1 MTGLPRRPR
10 VVVIGTGFG
19 GLEAVRELTEQHAF
33 PMDITVVS
41 PSTHFLVGLSQA
53 FLMLGALEKMDVAIP
68 IDSAKCFLPSD
79 QGGPHAMHKV
89 TRVRDAV
96 SFVDWRRQTVCLR
109 SGAGP
114 LAYDYLVVASGAVCS
129 RWGIPGLAHHSLD
142 ICSPEDNE
150 MLSHSLESLARL
162 AGPGRRKSVV
172 VGVSRLPYRCPMA
185 PLEWAML
192 IDARLRAY
200 GVREHVDI
208 LYISPE
214 TQLVPMGGAVGNLF
228 MSEVLRRRGINVQCG
243 CSLVGVHDARELEAQ
258 HGVRLSSAKA
268 LRVRLNGTPPFVKA
282 GCLEAGL
289 WPSVPAPDALQTANP
304 AALADAVAAATPL
317 PAPDPPLNGAAAP
330 LVVLA
335 ATDIFVSTSP
345 LIAPSFVRSSFPTT
359 PEHGSSRFLPACRV
373 SQATQYPRIFAAGDV
388 TDVRLR
394 CSSPDGST
402 PLHPKTGHFAKQMAQ
417 TAAVNILSD
426 IAVGGRL
433 SCGVKQP
440 QEAAKSP
447 ADPPQELATLS
458 DGCGGEASNRGGAA
472 RPSVSAG
479 RAGGA
484 AFSEPR
490 IPVTPP
496 NAANVAMATV
506 GGVPPSTL
514 APGWWWSGSR
524 APTVRWG
531 VCAFQTDGVRAVAV
545 RVNIP
550 LEAGAPWRP
559 GQRPCSPTSATATVS
574 GGDNSDDE
582 REPTGD
588 GMSATPRALS
598 RTPRKREPSADRP
611 EPPARPKAGASSRAG
626 SPAVP
631 ARAASRASSESS
643 ASGPARPAAAAG
655 VSSFISTNGA
665 APLRASSL
673 AAALAASSSQ
683 SSAMVLGRA
692 AGAAGPALSSSSSAA
707 AEDLPEVTYTFN
719 MPTEAAME
727 YVLLFWRTHIHRWFL
742 IPPDVC
748 PPHLVMEVP
757 SYLAGS
763 SLGGSTA
770 GGNSSGRGRAGD
782 GAKSAAGSSAHSS
795 PVGSTHSRDSGA
807 LMLQDATDV
816 PSDEG
821 LWQRLKQQIDLELSN
836 GRSGDASVATVGTML
851 EGVASRTPINDV
863 ARMQLVSAVNRGFGL
878 SSSGALTV
886 EQAIAHGVHASRPPT
901 TIMPNP
907 LLAQA
912 PRDGKRARSP
922 GPASTG
928 NAPAV
933 TPLPPAWPGS
943 NLGSTA
949 ADSRSGHSSGS
960 ADAASAAPP
969 AKRPS
974 RG

>member
-1 MTGLPRRPR
+1 M
-10 VVVIGTGFG
+10 
-19 GLEAVRELTEQHAF
+19 
-33 PMDITVVS
+33 
-41 PSTHFLVGLSQA
+41 
-53 FLMLGALEKMDVAIP
+53 
-68 IDSAKCFLPSD
+68 
-79 QGGPHAMHKV
+79 
-89 TRVRDAV
+89 
-96 SFVDWRRQTVCLR
+96 
-109 SGAGP
+109 
-114 LAYDYLVVASGAVCS
+114 
-129 RWGIPGLAHHSLD
+129 
-142 ICSPEDNE
+142 
-150 MLSHSLESLARL
+150 
-162 AGPGRRKSVV
+162 
-172 VGVSRLPYRCPMA
+172 
-185 PLEWAML
+185 
-192 IDARLRAY
+192 
-200 GVREHVDI
+200 
-208 LYISPE
+208 
-214 TQLVPMGGAVGNLF
+214 
-228 MSEVLRRRGINVQCG
+228 
-243 CSLVGVHDARELEAQ
+243 
-258 HGVRLSSAKA
+258 
-268 LRVRLNGTPPFVKA
+268 
-282 GCLEAGL
+282 
-289 WPSVPAPDALQTANP
+289 
-304 AALADAVAAATPL
+304 
-317 PAPDPPLNGAAAP
+317 
-330 LVVLA
+330 
-335 ATDIFVSTSP
+335 
-345 LIAPSFVRSSFPTT
+345 
-359 PEHGSSRFLPACRV
+359 
-373 SQATQYPRIFAAGDV
+373 
-388 TDVRLR
+388 
-394 CSSPDGST
+394 
-402 PLHPKTGHFAKQMAQ
+402 
-417 TAAVNILSD
+417 
-426 IAVGGRL
+426 
-433 SCGVKQP
+433 
-440 QEAAKSP
+440 
-447 ADPPQELATLS
+447 
-458 DGCGGEASNRGGAA
+458 
-472 RPSVSAG
+472 
-479 RAGGA
+479 
-484 AFSEPR
+484 
-490 IPVTPP
+490 
-496 NAANVAMATV
+496 
-506 GGVPPSTL
+506 
-514 APGWWWSGSR
+514 
-524 APTVRWG
+524 
-531 VCAFQTDGVRAVAV
+531 
-545 RVNIP
+545 
-550 LEAGAPWRP
+550 
-559 GQRPCSPTSATATVS
+559 
-574 GGDNSDDE
+574 
-582 REPTGD
+582 
-588 GMSATPRALS
+588 
-598 RTPRKREPSADRP
+598 
-611 EPPARPKAGASSRAG
+611 
-626 SPAVP
+626 
-631 ARAASRASSESS
+631 
-643 ASGPARPAAAAG
+643 
-655 VSSFISTNGA
+655 SSFISTNGA

-974 RG
+974 RC